1 MTEEELDRHIEG
13 CKKND
18 RKSQKILYQSF
29 YGYAMSICLRYAGS
43 PSEASEILNDG
54 FFKVFTQMHKY
65 DHSRPFKPWLSRIM
79 CNTSID
85 HCRANTKK
93 RQMEA
98 LEKAIPPAMEP
109 GIGEKLDYEY
119 LLSLVQKLPPGYRM
133 VFNLF
138 VIDGYTHEEIAA
150 RLKINVGTSRSNLF
164 KARQHL
170 QQMLKGVVNVD
181 TELKDTPIVPIN
193 QSFIDNIFHSKSR
206 KP

>member
-1 MTEEELDRHIEG
+1 MTEEELNRYIEG

-18 RKSQKILYQSF
+18 RKSQKALYQSF

-43 PSEASEILNDG
+43 TSEASEILNDG

-65 DHSRPFKPWLSRIM
+65 DNSRPFKPWLSRIM
-79 CNTSID
+79 CNASID

-93 RQMEA
+93 RQTVD
-98 LEKAIPPAMEP
+98 LEKAMAPATET
-109 GIGEKLDYEY
+109 GIVEKLDYEY
-119 LLSLVQKLPPGYRM
+119 LLALVQKLPPGYRM

-164 KARQHL
+164 KARQNL
-170 QQMLKGVVNVD
+170 QQMLKGTANVD
-181 TELKDTPIVPIN
+181 IESKDTPIVPIN
-193 QSFIDNIFHSKSR
+193 QSFMDTIFHSKSR